1 MKFIQIGEPGGAEP
15 GKAPPLFSRI
25 ALFRLGFRPF
35 YLGAALFALIAVPM
49 WLAAYGGHLG
59 WLPAVNL
66 LWHMHEMVFG
76 FAAAVVVGFLFTAA
90 RNWTGL
96 WTPRDGKL
104 AAMAGLWLA
113 GRAGML
119 TPWPLLAAA
128 LDLLFIPLAML
139 PLYDVMRRSGKRGNL
154 PLLALPG
161 LLVAANLCFHAS
173 VLGWSDWPAT
183 RAVEAAILVLALLS
197 IVMGGRVIP
206 GFTANMAPGSAP
218 KTSALADK
226 ANIVL
231 ALAAGVSWTIGLPAW
246 LTGALA
252 AASGALQLGR
262 VAYWSPQRTL
272 RYPLLWVLHL
282 AYAWIGAGFLL
293 LASAALGVG
302 SVSSAM
308 HAIAV
313 GGMSGLMLGM
323 MTRTAIGHTGHPMRA
338 ERREGLIFLSILCAV
353 VARLLANLSP
363 PEARHA
369 LLCLAGL
376 AWALAFAVYL
386 AGFAPLLLNPR
397 KDGREG

>member
-1 MKFIQIGEPGGAEP
+1 MTFMQIGEPGDAEP
-15 GKAPPLFSRI
+15 GKAPLFSRI

-35 YLGAALFALIAVPM
+35 YLSAALFALIAVPL
-49 WLAAYGGHLG
+49 WLAAYGGRLG

-76 FAAAVVVGFLFTAA
+76 FAAAVVIGFLFTAA

-96 WTPRDGKL
+96 WTPRGGKL

-113 GRAGML
+113 GRVGML

-128 LDLLFIPLAML
+128 LDLPFIALAML

-161 LLVAANLCFHAS
+161 LLFAANLCFHAS
-173 VLGWSDWPAT
+173 VLDWISWPAT

-197 IVMGGRVIP
+197 TVIGGRVIP

-218 KTSALADK
+218 KGSALAAR
-226 ANIVL
+226 ANIAL
-231 ALAAGVSWTIGLPAW
+231 ALAASVSWTAGLPAW
-246 LTGALA
+246 PTAILA
-252 AASGALQLGR
+252 AASGALQLAR
-262 VAYWSPQRTL
+262 VACWSPQRTL

-282 AYAWIGAGFLL
+282 SYAWIGAGFLL
-293 LASAALGVG
+293 LASAALGIG

-338 ERREGLIFLSILCAV
+338 ERRERLIFLSILCAAA
-353 VARLLANLSP
+353 ARLLANVCP
-363 PEARHA
+363 VEARHA
-369 LLCLAGL
+369 LLCLAGM
-376 AWALAFAVYL
+376 AWASAFAVYL

>member
-1 MKFIQIGEPGGAEP
+1 MTFMQIGEPGDAEP
-15 GKAPPLFSRI
+15 GKAPLFSRI

-35 YLGAALFALIAVPM
+35 YLSAALFALIAVPL
-49 WLAAYGGHLG
+49 WLAAYGGRLG

-76 FAAAVVVGFLFTAA
+76 FAAAVVIGFLFTAA

-96 WTPRDGKL
+96 WTPRGGKL

-113 GRAGML
+113 GRVGML

-128 LDLLFIPLAML
+128 LDLPFIALAML

-161 LLVAANLCFHAS
+161 LLFAANLCFHAS
-173 VLGWSDWPAT
+173 VLDWISWPPT

-197 IVMGGRVIP
+197 TVIGGRVIP

-218 KTSALADK
+218 KGSALAAR
-226 ANIVL
+226 ANIAL
-231 ALAAGVSWTIGLPAW
+231 ALAASVSWTAGLPAW
-246 LTGALA
+246 PTAILA
-252 AASGALQLGR
+252 AASGALQLAR
-262 VAYWSPQRTL
+262 VACWSPQRTL

-282 AYAWIGAGFLL
+282 SYAWIGAGFLL
-293 LASAALGVG
+293 LASAALGIG

-323 MTRTAIGHTGHPMRA
+323 MTRTTIGHTGHPMRA
-338 ERREGLIFLSILCAV
+338 ERSERLIFLSILCAAA
-353 VARLLANLSP
+353 ARLLANVCP
-363 PEARHA
+363 VEARHA
-369 LLCLAGL
+369 LLCLAGM
-376 AWALAFAVYL
+376 AWASAFAVYL
-386 AGFAPLLLNPR
+386 ASFAPLLLNPR

>member
-1 MKFIQIGEPGGAEP
+1 MTFMQIGEPGDAEP
-15 GKAPPLFSRI
+15 GKAPLFSRI

-35 YLGAALFALIAVPM
+35 YLSAALFALIAVPL
-49 WLAAYGGHLG
+49 WLAAYGGRLG

-76 FAAAVVVGFLFTAA
+76 FAAAVVIGFLFTAA

-96 WTPRDGKL
+96 WTPRGGKL

-113 GRAGML
+113 GRVGML

-128 LDLLFIPLAML
+128 LDLPFIALAML

-161 LLVAANLCFHAS
+161 LLFAANLCFHAS
-173 VLGWSDWPAT
+173 VLDWISWPAT

-197 IVMGGRVIP
+197 TVIGGRVIP

-218 KTSALADK
+218 KGSALAAR
-226 ANIVL
+226 ANIAL
-231 ALAAGVSWTIGLPAW
+231 ALAASVSWTAGLPAW
-246 LTGALA
+246 PTAILA
-252 AASGALQLGR
+252 AASGALQLAR
-262 VAYWSPQRTL
+262 VACWSPQRTL

-282 AYAWIGAGFLL
+282 SYAWIGAGFLL
-293 LASAALGVG
+293 LASAALGIG

-323 MTRTAIGHTGHPMRA
+323 MTRTAIGHTGHPMRE
-338 ERREGLIFLSILCAV
+338 ERRERLIFLSILCAAA
-353 VARLLANLSP
+353 ARLLANVCP
-363 PEARHA
+363 VEARHA
-369 LLCLAGL
+369 LLCLAGM
-376 AWALAFAVYL
+376 AWASAFAVYL